1 MIRVVPHEVS
11 EGLRKENEAY
21 RVAAEGA
28 TTEWMRSQ
36 FRTCEDYF
44 RDYRDSAE
52 GAQLREALKEVPRRA
67 RILDIGAGYG
77 KVAFYLISLG
87 YQVTALEPSLDVC
100 GYMERVAKL
109 FGIELEIYRATAEV
123 IDRLPVRG
131 FDACMFNASLHHCE
145 DPVRALSNC
154 HEVLAPGGKI
164 FLLNEPL
171 LQRFRS
177 KAWFARQLEKESLV
191 TGDYGGNEHTYYR
204 HEYLAM
210 LRQAGFAHVRD
221 CISLRYVSPGS
232 YLKSL
237 DANQA
242 GDWSIRARKLYYGA
256 IGTLSRS
263 GMLGQ
268 PVLGVM
274 KALSML
280 QTNFMAT
287 KNLAA

>member
-1 MIRVVPHEVS
+1 MIHQLTHEVS
-11 EGLRKENEAY
+11 EGLRRENEAY

-36 FRTCEDYF
+36 FRSVEDYF

-52 GAQLREALKEVPRRA
+52 GAQLREALNEIPRGA

-87 YQVTALEPSLDVC
+87 YPVTALEPSLDVC
-100 GYMERVAKL
+100 RYMERIADL
-109 FGIELEIYRATAEV
+109 FGIELKICQATAEV
-123 IDRLPVRG
+123 MNRLPVRR

-145 DPVRALSNC
+145 DPLRALSNC
-154 HEVLAPGGKI
+154 HKVLAPGGKV

-177 KAWFARQLEKESLV
+177 KAWFARQLEGESLV

-204 HEYLAM
+204 QEYLAM
-210 LRQAGFAHVRD
+210 LRQAGFTDVRD
-221 CISLRYVSPGS
+221 RISLRYVSPGS

-237 DANQA
+237 KANQA
-242 GDWSIRARKLYYGA
+242 CRWSMRARRLYYGA

-263 GMLGQ
+263 GMLGK
-268 PVLGVM
+268 PVLGM
-274 KALSML
+274 MNALSML

-287 KNLAA
+287 KRSAA

>member
-1 MIRVVPHEVS
+1 MIHQVPHEVS

-21 RVAAEGA
+21 RLAADGA
-28 TTEWMRSQ
+28 TIEWMRSQ
-36 FRTCEDYF
+36 FQSCEHYF

-52 GAQLREALKEVPRRA
+52 GAQLREALKEVPRGG

-87 YQVTALEPSLDVC
+87 YPVTALEPSLDVC
-100 GYMERVAKL
+100 RYMERVADL
-109 FGIELEIYRATAEV
+109 FGIELEIYQATAEV
-123 IDRLPVRG
+123 IDRLPVRR
-131 FDACMFNASLHHCE
+131 FDACMFNASLHHSE
-145 DPVRALSNC
+145 DPLRALLNC
-154 HEVLAPGGKI
+154 HEVLAPGGKV

-177 KAWFARQLEKESLV
+177 KAWFARQLAKESLV

-210 LRQAGFAHVRD
+210 LRQAGFVQVRD
-221 CISLRYVSPGS
+221 RVSLRYVSPRS

-237 DANQA
+237 EANQA
-242 GDWSIRARKLYYGA
+242 GRWSIRARLLYYRA

-263 GMLGQ
+263 GMLGK
-268 PVLGVM
+268 PVLGM
-274 KALSML
+274 MNALSML
-280 QTNFMAT
+280 QTTFVAT
-287 KNLAA
+287 KRSAA